1 MNYKELFHIALQLI
15 SSPARAW
22 EEIRLEEDRR
32 KVFTAFVYPMIGL
45 CGLSVFIGSLWTMG
59 WGGPQSFQYAMT
71 QCCAV
76 AVSLFGGYFL
86 ASYLINGLSVR
97 MFMMDSDIPLTQ
109 QFAGYA
115 LVVLFMLKI
124 IIGILPDFRVVSW
137 LLQFYIV
144 YVVWEGSA
152 KVMQVAEKDR
162 LRFTLLSSFL
172 LIACPV
178 VIEWM
183 FNKLTV
189 VLN

>member
-1 MNYKELFHIALQLI
+1 MQLI

-45 CGLSVFIGSLWTMG
+45 CGLSVFIGSLVAKG

-71 QCCAV
+71 QCCAA

-86 ASYLINGLSVR
+86 AAYLINGLRVR
-97 MFMMDSDIPLTQ
+97 MFMLDSDIPLAQ

-115 LVVLFMLKI
+115 LVVVFLLRI
-124 IIGILPDFRVVSW
+124 VIGILPDFW
-137 LLQFYIV
+137 IIALLLQFYIV

-152 KVMQVAEKDR
+152 RLMQIAEKDR
-162 LRFTLLSSFL
+162 LRFTILSSIL
-172 LIACPV
+172 LIVCPA
-178 VIEWM
+178 VIEWT

>member
-1 MNYKELFHIALQLI
+1 MLLI

-22 EEIRLEEDRR
+22 EEIRLEEDKR
-32 KVFTAFVYPMIGL
+32 KVFISFVYPMIGL
-45 CGLSVFIGSLWTMG
+45 CGLSVFIGSLVAKG
-59 WGGPQSFQYAMT
+59 WDGPQSFQYAMT

-86 ASYLINGLSVR
+86 AAYLINGLRVR
-97 MFMMDSDIPLTQ
+97 MFMMDNDIPVTQ

-115 LVVLFMLKI
+115 LVVPFLLKI
-124 IIGILPDFRVVSW
+124 IIGILPDFNIIAL

-152 KVMQVAEKDR
+152 VLMKVAEKDR
-162 LRFTLLSSFL
+162 LRFTILSSIL
-172 LIACPV
+172 LIVCPA
-178 VIEWM
+178 VIEFI
-183 FNKLTV
+183 FNKLTL